1 MSATPTLSFNG
12 WNEAPA
18 MKRALFPKIIATLAF
33 TLGLASST
41 RAADGPW
48 PVEKAAAWAKEHP
61 WLVGCNYAPSTA
73 INQLEMWQ
81 ADTFDLA
88 TIDREL
94 GWAESLGFNSLR
106 VFLHHIPWEQDSD
119 GFLKRIDQFLE
130 VADRHHIGVMLVLFD
145 GVWDPYPHAG
155 KQPAPRRGLHNS
167 GWVQSPGRVIL
178 AAPSRHDEL
187 KGYVTG
193 VVSRFR
199 NDRRV
204 HAWDLFNE
212 PDNPNKS
219 SYGRLELPNKAEMA
233 LALLRKAFAWARA
246 ANPDQPLTAGVW
258 SGDLTKADAL
268 SPINKFMLEQSDVIS
283 FHNYHELDALK
294 RDVETLKRYRRP
306 ILCTEYM
313 ARPAGSRFDPLL
325 AYLKSEGVGAYN
337 WGFVDG
343 KSQTIYPWDSWQ
355 KRYLAEPPVWF
366 HDVFRTDGT
375 PYDAKEVDYI
385 RSVTGVG
392 KKV

>member
-1 MSATPTLSFNG
+1 MKSALVPRIVAIVASACVLAL
-12 WNEAPA
+12 AP
-18 MKRALFPKIIATLAF
+18 
-33 TLGLASST
+33 SS

-48 PVEKAAAWAKEHP
+48 PVEKAAAWGQEHP
-61 WLVGCNYAPSTA
+61 WLVGCNYAPSSA

-81 ADTFDLA
+81 ADTFDPE

-106 VFLHHIPWEQDSD
+106 VFLHHIPWEQDSE
-119 GFLKRIDQFLE
+119 GFLKRIDTFLE
-130 VADRHHIGVMLVLFD
+130 IADRHKIGVMLVIFD
-145 GVWDPYPHAG
+145 GVWDPYPQAG
-155 KQPAPRRGLHNS
+155 KQPPPRRGLHNS

-178 AAPSRHDEL
+178 GAPSRHDEL

-193 VVSRFR
+193 VIGRFKD
-199 NDRRV
+199 DRRV

-219 SYGRLELPNKAEMA
+219 SYGKIELTNKAEMA
-233 LALLRKAFAWARA
+233 LALLKKSFAWAREVG
-246 ANPDQPLTAGVW
+246 PSQPLTAGVW
-258 SGDLTKADAL
+258 SGDFRKPSGL

-283 FHNYHELDALK
+283 FHNYSPLDRMKADVEALK
-294 RDVETLKRYRRP
+294 HYRRP

-313 ARPAGSRFDPLL
+313 ARPAGSRFDPIL
-325 AYLKSEGVGAYN
+325 AYLKDEGVGAYN

-355 KRYLAEPPVWF
+355 KRYDGEPPVWF
-366 HDVFRTDGT
+366 HDIFRTDGA
-375 PYDAKEVDYI
+375 PYDRKEVEYI
-385 RSVTGVG
+385 RSVTGV
-392 KKV
+392 KKTKD

>member
-1 MSATPTLSFNG
+1 MKHPLFRKIAAIAASAFALS
-12 WNEAPA
+12 
-18 MKRALFPKIIATLAF
+18 
-33 TLGLASST
+33 LASSS

-48 PVEKAAAWAKEHP
+48 PVEKAAAWGKAHP

-106 VFLHHIPWEQDSD
+106 VFLHHIPWEQDSE

-145 GVWDPYPHAG
+145 GVWDPYPQAG
-155 KQPAPRRGLHNS
+155 KQPAPRKGLHNS

-178 AAPSRHDEL
+178 GAPDRHDEL

-193 VVSRFR
+193 VIGRFR

-233 LALLRKAFAWARA
+233 LALLRKAFDWARSA
-246 ANPDQPLTAGVW
+246 TPEQPLTAGVW
-258 SGDLTKADAL
+258 LGDLTKAEAL

-283 FHNYHELDALK
+283 FHNYHPLDEMK
-294 RDVETLKRYRRP
+294 RDVEALKRHHRP

-313 ARPAGSRFDPLL
+313 ARPAGSRFDPIL

-355 KRYLAEPPVWF
+355 KPYDAEPPVWF
-366 HDVFRTDGT
+366 HDVFRTNGT
-375 PYDAKEVDYI
+375 PYDAKEVEYI
-385 RSVTGVG
+385 RSVTGA
-392 KKV
+392 KKD